1 MFYYEYFIKITF
13 LTFFK
18 KNFNIEEPSF
28 FSELLMK
35 VPSYLEL
42 GPEQAS
48 TRRLNDARQDL
59 KEEKKGWE
67 LIKQTDVKDWVL
79 EFGFLGKYQF
89 VR

>member
-1 MFYYEYFIKITF
+1 MSLKTT
-13 LTFFK
+13 LT
-18 KNFNIEEPSF
+18 
-28 FSELLMK
+28 
-35 VPSYLEL
+35 VPCYLEL

-48 TRRLNDARQDL
+48 TRRLSDARQDL

-79 EFGFLGKYQF
+79 EFGFLEKYQV